1 MINERKLAFKY
12 LCKKK
17 RRSITTLFA
26 IIIAVFLIFVSGNL
40 ILSAYYAFQQSN
52 LKAYGDYVAYLKDF
66 QIEKIPDLE
75 KEGAVLR
82 ALENKLYDVGELERQ
97 KDWIQCEFHYFEDFS
112 DFPFY
117 YEITEG
123 SIPTKPGEI
132 MLHEKWKYY
141 LGESCNIGDTITLS
155 VREYEL
161 DETTQNFSRDKIT
174 KTYTLAGY
182 YDASE
187 DCWLAN
193 SVVLVKDEERNSDS
207 LYRAYFD
214 STEEG
219 YEGKE
224 DWAVNIGFDIGNK
237 TKVNLIYQN
246 ADGIEGA
253 LIYLL
258 MIIAGIIIGGFAAI
272 VIRNAFVI
280 SVVERTRDY
289 GMLRCVGASKRQ
301 IRNVAFYEAIMLWV
315 TGEVIGLI
323 ISYLFLYGGINI
335 AKEYFYLS
343 EDFRL
348 VQQPVLVIG
357 TCLITFAV
365 TLFGLLEPARQI
377 NQLRPLDALRN
388 QKDVKKERIR
398 TGRKNGG
405 LVGKIFGV
413 EGEYAYKNLIRNRK
427 KFITM
432 TANSIISIAVF
443 VGVNGTFIYTEQIY
457 KASEIEY
464 PDYNARILFQEY
476 GSDSIDSVEENL
488 KNIRGVSNVV
498 VSHAYCYRIGDGK
511 IIVKEDGSGVYVD
524 VYIVATNETGDFI
537 PKDSVLEGELK
548 KLDVGECYIINGC
561 KDEDGMEILEH
572 YDIVPG
578 GKIEV
583 AKERYGKETEEG
595 IVSEL
600 DIVAVLKEHPV
611 QAILD
616 YEVIML
622 MSEEGFQALCQE
634 QGIKYKETGEI
645 YFKID
650 GSCDVNKVQEL
661 VEDNGM
667 LFDDYQYDERTLVTK
682 VKRIQLTVNIILIL
696 IALISF
702 ANLSNSMESNLIL
715 REKERQILRAVGMSH
730 KQYVKMILLEGMLSV
745 LIALII
751 GTALGIIFG
760 YGIFRILYP
769 FWRLQAKKLKFMV
782 PIFSIV
788 FAGVGL
794 TLLTVLSS
802 ISGIKKEDWN

>member
-132 MLHEKWKYY
+132 MLHEQWKYY
-141 LGESCNIGDTITLS
+141 LGENCNIGDTITLS
-155 VREYEL
+155 VRENEL
-161 DETTQNFSRDKIT
+161 DETTQKLGWDKIT

-187 DCWLAN
+187 NCWLAN
-193 SVVLVKDEERNSDS
+193 RVVLVKDEERNSDS
-207 LYRAYFD
+207 FYRAYFD

-219 YEGKE
+219 YEGKV
-224 DWAVNIGFDIGNK
+224 DWAVNIGFEIGNK
-237 TKVNLIYQN
+237 TSVNLVYQN
-246 ADGIEGA
+246 ADGSEGA

-258 MIIAGIIIGGFAAI
+258 MLIAGIIIGGFAAI
-272 VIRNAFVI
+272 VIRNAFMI
-280 SVVERTRDY
+280 SIVERTRDY

-301 IRNVAFYEAIMLWV
+301 IRNEVFYEAIMLWA

-323 ISYLFLYGGINI
+323 VSYLFLYGGIKM

-343 EDFRL
+343 EDFQL
-348 VQQPVLVIG
+348 VHQPVLMVG
-357 TCLITFAV
+357 TCLLTFAV

-388 QKDVKKERIR
+388 QKDVKKERFR
-398 TGRKNGG
+398 KGRRNGA
-405 LVGKIFGV
+405 LAGKIFGV

-443 VGVNGTFIYTEQIY
+443 VGVNGAFIYTEQIY
-457 KASEIEY
+457 KESEIEY
-464 PDYNARILFQEY
+464 PDYNAKILFQEY
-476 GSDSIDSVEENL
+476 GPESIDSVEENL
-488 KNIRGVSNVV
+488 KNIKGISNVV
-498 VSHAYCYRIGDGK
+498 VSHACCYRIGDGT
-511 IIVKEDGSGVYVD
+511 ITWKEDGSGVFVD
-524 VYIVATNETGDFI
+524 AYIIATKELADFI
-537 PKDSVLEGELK
+537 PKDSVPERELK
-548 KLDVGECYIINGC
+548 KPDVGECYMINGC
-561 KDEDGMEILEH
+561 KDEDGMEILEL
-572 YDIVPG
+572 YDVVPG

-583 AKERYGKETEEG
+583 AKEKHERETEEG

-600 DIVAVLKEHPV
+600 DIIAVLKEQPV
-611 QAILD
+611 QDILD
-616 YEVIML
+616 YEVVMM
-622 MSEEGFQALCQE
+622 MSEEGFQTLCQE
-634 QGIKYKETGEI
+634 QGIDYKETGEI

-650 GSCDVNKVQEL
+650 GACDVNKVQEL

-667 LFDDYQYDERTLVTK
+667 LCYDYQYDERTAVMK

-696 IALISF
+696 IALISS
-702 ANLSNSMESNLIL
+702 ANLFNSMESNLIL
-715 REKERQILRAVGMSH
+715 REKERQILRAIGMSH